1 MCCTWSPFHSARNPS
16 NSPHRNLAASVYDED
31 QSMPDIPIID
41 ALFSALINNDKDAL
55 DDIESQRAAEC
66 AFLRAVI
73 CTDAPGAID
82 LELGLSVAS
91 SEYVTPFFE
100 GTRAFFMSAGASLQA
115 RLTGGRS
122 NALIDFSLSFDS
134 NFAEK
139 MRAAIAG
146 ENIQRVDRDRVNEVL
161 MLKARNR
168 NVQFDVLPFLIEN
181 TRLTR
186 DNPRNERPL
195 NTLIAFRML
204 DHLDWGAFRD
214 DPSHFVFD
222 VPCEELKA
230 SLRSEA
236 VAFLSELQT
245 SGDVIHHEARSAGTQ
260 ALLLRF
266 ARLWHE
272 KRKPDKKRILREL
285 LSFSIYHLGSIPLT
299 ELHLI
304 WSGMAWDMTLLRIL
318 EKNATASR
326 LGSFFIPYFVSID
339 QRWRHLLRLN
349 PVTMMLIDDSHRRV
363 LFARADE
370 LTFQR
375 ILEECVKTELQAE
388 MTPEKVEAR
397 RRAAQTAQLGAM
409 QQLVAEEENLWLEQA
424 SQQMASKTR

>member
-1 MCCTWSPFHSARNPS
+1 
-16 NSPHRNLAASVYDED
+16 
-31 QSMPDIPIID
+31 
-41 ALFSALINNDKDAL
+41 
-55 DDIESQRAAEC
+55 
-66 AFLRAVI
+66 
-73 CTDAPGAID
+73 
-82 LELGLSVAS
+82 
-91 SEYVTPFFE
+91 
-100 GTRAFFMSAGASLQA
+100 MSAGASLQA

-146 ENIQRVDRDRVNEVL
+146 ENIQQVDRDRVNEVL

-204 DHLDWGAFRD
+204 DYLDWDAFRD
-214 DPSHFVFD
+214 DPSRFVFD
-222 VPCEELKA
+222 VPSEELKA
-230 SLRSEA
+230 SLRPEA
-236 VAFLSELQT
+236 EAFLSELQT
-245 SGDVIHHEARSAGTQ
+245 SEDVSRHESKSAGAQ

-266 ARLWHE
+266 ARLWHK
-272 KRKPDKKRILREL
+272 KRRPDKKRILSEL
-285 LSFSIYHLGSIPLT
+285 LRFSIHHLGYIPLT

-304 WSGMAWDMTLLRIL
+304 WSGMTSESGAPFFGPITGISKTMLEDVRGMAWDMTLLRVL
-318 EKNATASR
+318 EKNATAIR
-326 LGSFFIPYFVSID
+326 LGSFFVPYFVSID
-339 QRWRHLLRLN
+339 RRWRHLLCLN

-370 LTFQR
+370 LAFQH
-375 ILEECVKTELQAE
+375 ILEECVQNELQAE

-397 RRAAQTAQLGAM
+397 RRAAQTAQLDAIR
-409 QQLVAEEENLWLEQA
+409 QLVAEEENLWLEQA
-424 SQQMASKTR
+424 SQQMASETR

>member
-1 MCCTWSPFHSARNPS
+1 
-16 NSPHRNLAASVYDED
+16 
-31 QSMPDIPIID
+31 MPDIPIID

-100 GTRAFFMSAGASLQA
+100 GPRAFFMSAGASLQA

-146 ENIQRVDRDRVNEVL
+146 ENIQQVDRNRVNEVL

-204 DHLDWGAFRD
+204 DHLDWDAFRD

-222 VPCEELKA
+222 VPCEELKT
-230 SLRSEA
+230 SLRPEA

-304 WSGMAWDMTLLRIL
+304 WSGMTSESGAPFFGPITGVSKTMLEDVRGMAWDMTLLRIL

-339 QRWRHLLRLN
+339 QRWSHLLRLN